1 MRTVPAAR
9 RDERIREGATPGFR
23 AQRHPT
29 RGLTEGAVLAALTV
43 IVGAVGLIAPPVAVL
58 LAPLPIM
65 LLVIRWGLRIA
76 VLASVV
82 ATLLLLQFF
91 GPLSALSSAALFAP
105 LGLTMGWGVRR
116 GIAAP
121 LTILA
126 GAAGFFSSTI
136 ATVAMVTAVLHQ
148 DLIGQF
154 IRSQVLAMQMSLS
167 VWQRLGVPSQRTDE
181 LRTAISV
188 MPQFLHTVLPA
199 VLALGALL
207 WAYLCYTVARA
218 VLRRVGHELPAVPP
232 LLAWRIHPLLAS
244 AMLWITAGLSLL
256 SLRVPPAAGPALN
269 AVIADLFVFG
279 FQGALVGV
287 TWMNRWRIPRFAQ
300 VMAGI
305 LVLSGDIRPLAGLAV
320 VGILDTW
327 FDYRRLAG
335 PPAPVSAPVL
345 PSTVDPGAGRRA
357 TRGIAA
363 RKRPRRDRGPAKV
376 ADRR

>member
-1 MRTVPAAR
+1 
-9 RDERIREGATPGFR
+9 
-23 AQRHPT
+23 
-29 RGLTEGAVLAALTV
+29 
-43 IVGAVGLIAPPVAVL
+43 
-58 LAPLPIM
+58 M

-136 ATVAMVTAVLHQ
+136 ATVVVVTAVLHQ
-148 DLIGQF
+148 DLVGQF

-167 VWQRLGVPSQRTDE
+167 VWQRLGVPSQKTDE

-232 LLAWRIHPLLAS
+232 LLAWRIHPLLVS
-244 AMLWITAGLSLL
+244 ALLWITAGLSFL
-256 SLRVPPAAGPALN
+256 SLRVPQAAGPALN

-287 TWMNRWRIPRFAQ
+287 TWMNRWGIPRFAQ
-300 VMAGI
+300 VIAGI
-305 LVLSGDIRPLAGLAV
+305 LVLSGDIRPLAALAV

-335 PPAPVSAPVL
+335 PPAPVSPPPA
-345 PSTVDPGAGRRA
+345 DPGTGRGAPRGVA
-357 TRGIAA
+357 TR
-363 RKRPRRDRGPAKV
+363 RQPRGPRGPAKV
-376 ADRR
+376 ADRG

>member
-1 MRTVPAAR
+1 M
-9 RDERIREGATPGFR
+9 GFR

-43 IVGAVGLIAPPVAVL
+43 IVGAVGLIAPFVAVL

-91 GPLSALSSAALFAP
+91 GPLGALSSAALFAP

-116 GIAAP
+116 GLAAP

-136 ATVAMVTAVLHQ
+136 ATVAVVRAVLHQ
-148 DLIGQF
+148 DLIEQV
-154 IRSQVLAMQMSLS
+154 IRSQVLAMQTSLS
-167 VWQRLGVPSQRTDE
+167 VWQRLRVPSQKLDE

-188 MPQFLHTVLPA
+188 MPQFLHTALPA
-199 VLALGALL
+199 VLALGTLL

-232 LLAWRIHPLLAS
+232 LLAWRIHPLLVS
-244 AMLWITAGLSLL
+244 ALLWITAGLSFL
-256 SLRVPPAAGPALN
+256 SYWVPPAAGPALN

-287 TWMNRWRIPRFAQ
+287 TWMNRWGIPRFAQ
-300 VMAGI
+300 VMAGL
-305 LVLSGDIRPLAGLAV
+305 LVLGDVRPLAGLAV

-327 FDYRRLAG
+327 FDYRRLG
-335 PPAPVSAPVL
+335 GLPAPASPPIA
-345 PSTVDPGAGRRA
+345 DPGAGRGAPRAVA
-357 TRGIAA
+357 TR
-363 RKRPRRDRGPAKV
+363 RQRRRDRGPAKV
-376 ADRR
+376 ADRG

>member
-1 MRTVPAAR
+1 
-9 RDERIREGATPGFR
+9 
-23 AQRHPT
+23 
-29 RGLTEGAVLAALTV
+29 
-43 IVGAVGLIAPPVAVL
+43 VGAIGLIAPFVAVL

-105 LGLTMGWGVRR
+105 LGLAMGWGVRR

-136 ATVAMVTAVLHQ
+136 ATVAVVTAVLRQ

-167 VWQRLGVPSQRTDE
+167 VWQRLGVPPQKIDE

-232 LLAWRIHPLLAS
+232 LLTWRIHPLLVS
-244 AMLWITAGLSLL
+244 ALLWITAGLSFL
-256 SLRVPPAAGPALN
+256 SLRVPSAAGPALN
-269 AVIADLFVFG
+269 GVIADLFVFG

-287 TWMNRWRIPRFAQ
+287 TWMNRWGIPRFAQ
-300 VMAGI
+300 IIAGI
-305 LVLSGDIRPLAGLAV
+305 LVLSGDIRPLAALAV

-335 PPAPVSAPVL
+335 PPAPVSPPTA
-345 PSTVDPGAGRRA
+345 DPGAGRSAPRGAA
-357 TRGIAA
+357 TR
-363 RKRPRRDRGPAKV
+363 RQPRRDRGPAKV
-376 ADRR
+376 AHRG

>member
-9 RDERIREGATPGFR
+9 RDNRIRGGAALGFR

-29 RGLTEGAVLAALTV
+29 RGLTEGAALAALTV

-116 GIAAP
+116 GLAAP

-126 GAAGFFSSTI
+126 GAAGFFFSTI
-136 ATVAMVTAVLHQ
+136 ATVAVATAVLHQ
-148 DLIGQF
+148 DLIGQV
-154 IRSQVLAMQMSLS
+154 IRSQVLAMQTSLS
-167 VWQRLGVPSQRTDE
+167 VWQRLGVPSQKFDE

-188 MPQFLHTVLPA
+188 MPQFLHTALPA
-199 VLALGALL
+199 VLALGTLL

-232 LLAWRIHPLLAS
+232 LLAWRIHPLLVS

-256 SLRVPPAAGPALN
+256 SHWVPPAAGPALN
-269 AVIADLFVFG
+269 AVIAGFFVFG

-287 TWMNRWRIPRFAQ
+287 TWMNRWEIPRFAQ

-305 LVLSGDIRPLAGLAV
+305 LVLGNLLPGLAV
-320 VGILDTW
+320 IGILDTW

-335 PPAPVSAPVL
+335 PPAPLSAPVS
-345 PSTVDPGAGRRA
+345 PPTVDPGAGRGA
-357 TRGIAA
+357 PRGVETP
-363 RKRPRRDRGPAKV
+363 RRPRRDRGRAKV